1 MSNQAITITQYKS
14 PFGMLKLGEHNGE
27 LCLVDWLHRKQRTKI
42 DSRLTAELK
51 VPFEAGDSPLLLEAA
66 KQLDYYFEK
75 KLREF
80 DIPIKLIGSDF
91 QTSVWK
97 ALVEIP

>member
-1 MSNQAITITQYKS
+1 LSNQAITITQYKS
-14 PFGMLKLGEHNGE
+14 PFWMLKLGEHNGE

-75 KLREF
+75 K
-80 DIPIKLIGSDF
+80 
-91 QTSVWK
+91 T
-97 ALVEIP
+97 